1 MTDST
6 RRFQVTRL
14 RLGDFRSIKSCDV
27 PLGDLAVLV
36 GPNGAGKSNF
46 LDALQLVADALKNNL
61 MDALS
66 QRLGG
71 SSVVRNGAPT
81 FSIDIEFRVGEHTGR
96 YAFDVTVTED
106 PYIQVNNESLTFAD
120 DGGSRGFLS
129 TGGTVSELGH
139 DGRALKDW
147 PDIDLFLRLSNL
159 LDGGLV
165 DVVTG
170 FAGFQVLNP
179 VPARFIRPEQRDLRD
194 HLDNDAANLASI
206 WEKLT
211 KQFPDRAER
220 VLDYVRVI
228 IPGVEN
234 VITVAGPG
242 ERYVGLQFEVRDD
255 GGPPV
260 KYDAASMSYGTL
272 RAFAVLVGIFGPYG
286 DLAPPIAIEEP
297 ESGLHPIAAAALLD
311 ALHDGAERRQVLVS
325 THSAELLDVPR
336 LDPDRLI
343 VVRKV
348 GSVSSLGPMDSG
360 ARAVVRDGSFSAGDL
375 LRDDQAWPEGYLD
388 DLRDGS

>member
-46 LDALQLVADALKNNL
+46 FDALQIVADGLKGSL
-61 MDALS
+61 TDALS
-66 QRLGG
+66 QRLGA
-71 SSVVRNGAPT
+71 SSVARSGT
-81 FSIDIEFRVGEHTGR
+81 RSFSIDIEFMVGERAGR
-96 YAFDVTVTED
+96 YAFDVSADKD
-106 PYIQVNNESLTFAD
+106 PYFEVNNESLTFA
-120 DGGSRGFLS
+120 GNGRSRGFRS
-129 TGGTVSELGH
+129 TSGTISDLG
-139 DGRALKDW
+139 DGKAVEGWVGD
-147 PDIDLFLRLSNL
+147 DLFLRLSNL
-159 LDGGLV
+159 LDGELA

-170 FAGFQVLNP
+170 FSGFQVLNP
-179 VPARFIRPEQRDLRD
+179 VPNRFLRPEQRDLRD
-194 HLDNDAANLASI
+194 HLDNNAANLASI

-211 KQFPDRAER
+211 KQFPERAER
-220 VLDYVRVI
+220 VLDYLRVI
-228 IPGVEN
+228 VPGVEN
-234 VITVAGPG
+234 VVTVAGPG
-242 ERYVGLQFEVRDD
+242 ERYVGLQFEVRDG

-260 KYDAASMSYGTL
+260 EYDAASMSYGTL

-336 LDPDRLI
+336 LDPDRLV

-348 GSVSSLGPMDSG
+348 GRVSLLGPMDSG

-375 LRDDQAWPEGYLD
+375 LRDDQAWPEGYLE
-388 DLRDGS
+388 DLGDGS